1 MKPGPKPCGEQVV
14 RAPARLLV
22 RLRALVGRPETD
34 EERRRR
40 EREDGHDPDR
50 EDVARVGGDEAAP
63 AGHERLLTALLG
75 VVDRLDERDLQPV
88 DLVPELGENGQKQRV
103 GDQHRGQNAESA
115 PDPELRDEVEA
126 EEREPA
132 HRDRDGQAGKEHRT
146 AGRRSR
152 LGRRVVR
159 REAVVQKLSE
169 ARDDEERVVDA
180 DAEPDHRDEDRRDR
194 VDVGETGED
203 EEEQERRDERRER
216 EGDRNDHRHERAED
230 EDEDD
235 DRREHAEQLRGA
247 LLERREL
254 GLAVVL
260 DGHAD
265 GGDRLADGVLDGDD
279 RISVLVLDRL
289 VELRLGVGDAPVV
302 GERVRAERVAR
313 ALDAGL
319 VGRGRVRRGLD
330 ERDRLLDRGL
340 ALGRVEPLARRCGE
354 DDVEDAALL
363 GRELRLD
370 QVGRALRVGAG
381 DLELVAQ
388 AAAHR
393 DDEADEHDEDPDP
406 ADDHAPRVRGAESRP
421 ARPGARGEAFVCA
434 WTGGGSA
441 GGITRHR
448 RGPFL
453 VCGSG
458 QARSL
463 SPGSHYGR
471 PAPRGSVFRTS
482 ASND

>member
-1 MKPGPKPCGEQVV
+1 MAVTKRPQ
-14 RAPARLLV
+14 RATNV
-22 RLRALVGRPETD
+22 FS
-34 EERRRR
+34 
-40 EREDGHDPDR
+40 
-50 EDVARVGGDEAAP
+50 
-63 AGHERLLTALLG
+63 TALLG

-152 LGRRVVR
+152 LGRRVLR

-180 DAEPDHRDEDRRDR
+180 DAEPDHRDQDRRDR

-203 EEEQERRDERRER
+203 EEEQECRRERRER
-216 EGDRNDHRHERAED
+216 EGDRNDHRHECAED

-235 DRREHAEQLRGA
+235 DRREHAEQLRCP

-265 GGDRLADGVLDGDD
+265 GGDGLADGVLDGND

-302 GERVRAERVAR
+302 GERVRAEGVAR

-319 VGRGRVRRGLD
+319 VGRGGVRSGLD

-340 ALGRVEPLARRCGE
+340 ALGRIEPLAR
-354 DDVEDAALL
+354 A
-363 GRELRLD
+363 
-370 QVGRALRVGAG
+370 
-381 DLELVAQ
+381 
-388 AAAHR
+388 
-393 DDEADEHDEDPDP
+393 
-406 ADDHAPRVRGAESRP
+406 VR
-421 ARPGARGEAFVCA
+421 
-434 WTGGGSA
+434 
-441 GGITRHR
+441 R
-448 RGPFL
+448 R
-453 VCGSG
+453 
-458 QARSL
+458 R
-463 SPGSHYGR
+463 Y
-471 PAPRGSVFRTS
+471 
-482 ASND
+482 